1 MKRKEMTNLLN
12 KIKHT
17 LVKRHVYGW
26 SAPIRVLPNVIVI
39 GVVRSGT
46 TSLYHYLAQHPS
58 ISKSAYDELGY
69 FDSNYE
75 LGLNWY
81 KSLFPTIFE
90 KKKLEQKNRK
100 FITYDVTPFY
110 IYNEKVPIRI
120 KKIIPNSKLILILRN
135 PVDRAYSN
143 YFITNQKKK
152 FEDVIIEEKEI
163 LKTIKEKNGEEY
175 YKFVHTSL
183 LARGFYAEQLKRWYK
198 IFPENQIF
206 IVKSEDFAVKTNKI
220 MNKIFNFLELEDF
233 DIIDDTKKNKIRYEP
248 MKEETRKNLIE
259 YFRPYNE
266 KLYSIINRNLN
277 WEND

>member
-1 MKRKEMTNLLN
+1 MTNLLN

-17 LVKRHVYGW
+17 LVKRHIYGW
-26 SAPIRVLPNVIVI
+26 SSPIRVLPNVIVI

-248 MKEETRKNLIE
+248 MKEETRRELIE

-266 KLYSIINRNLN
+266 KLYSMINRNFD
-277 WEND
+277 WEK

>member
-1 MKRKEMTNLLN
+1 MTNLLN

-17 LVKRHVYGW
+17 LVKRHIYGW
-26 SAPIRVLPNVIVI
+26 SSPIRVLPNVIVI

-90 KKKLEQKNRK
+90 KKKLEQKNKK

-183 LARGFYAEQLKRWYK
+183 LARGFYAEQLERWYK

-248 MKEETRKNLIE
+248 MKEETRRELIE

-266 KLYSIINRNLN
+266 KLYSMINRNFD
-277 WEND
+277 WEK